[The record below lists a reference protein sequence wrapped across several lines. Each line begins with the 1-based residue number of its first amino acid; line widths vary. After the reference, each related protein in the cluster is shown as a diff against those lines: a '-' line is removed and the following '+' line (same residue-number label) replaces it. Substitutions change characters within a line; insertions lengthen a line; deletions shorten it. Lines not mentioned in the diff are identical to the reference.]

1 MINTPIP
8 GGCSYASKRNNF
20 LGESH
25 REYFKN
31 KTTIFLE
38 YLPKGE
44 HTYEINLTPRYSG
57 TYTLNPSK
65 IELMYFPTFDANNE
79 ITKVMIKN

>member
-1 MINTPIP
+1 MINIPIP
-8 GGCSYASKRNNF
+8 GGCSYVSKTNNF
-20 LGESH
+20 RSESH

-38 YLPKGE
+38 NLPKGE
-44 HTYEINLTPRYSG
+44 HTYEINLIPRYSG
-57 TYTLNPSK
+57 SYTLNPTK

-79 ITKVMIKN
+79 IKK